1 MSNLIGKIADNAV
14 IFLAAVLTACGVA
27 MAFMP
32 WQALYQKP
40 VQDREQAQAQVHAQS
55 AGFVNSGVFPS
66 SAIATRKIL
75 NPGPG
80 GSGQNSLRRL
90 DIDAPKA

>member
-1 MSNLIGKIADNAV
+1 MSNLIGKIGDNAV

-40 VQDREQAQAQVHAQS
+40 VQDRAHAQAQAQQEQTAAPEQ
-55 AGFVNSGVFPS
+55 NEKGVFFVDMGISKKPRPHS
-66 SAIATRKIL
+66 
-75 NPGPG
+75 
-80 GSGQNSLRRL
+80 
-90 DIDAPKA
+90 